1 MLAVLPLFS
10 WAELYIKDIDRA
22 NDYTGSISE
31 ADLAEFNET
40 LARAVDV
47 FKFDMPIC
55 LKTEY
60 NQTSGSFADEF
71 YNGNGFGVGSNKNGL
86 MLLIGTDNDLIY
98 LKGYG
103 AGAKI
108 FTDEEKEKLIASMRE
123 FRAQNMP
130 WIVCVWAY
138 ANATLKVLKQN
149 KDILTEYADGNIVEP
164 APYRNAPDWWPDD
177 INAFKDFHDERASR
191 VIDDAHIFSEEEIAV
206 MKARIKQIQDENGFD
221 LVVFTDKTS
230 YGWSHGLYA
239 ADFHQFN
246 GYGFGDDFSGSVLF
260 ICMREDDRGWWT
272 AATGK
277 CKDLYTEKVINAI
290 DDNLEPYMK
299 GGKYGEGVINY
310 LDDVY
315 NLYKLPDWY
324 PKNPENFVPF
334 KAENKPHVVDQIGI
348 LTEEQKAEIE
358 KQATALSSKYGT
370 DFVVLTTDKTI
381 RGGTIADYAR
391 AFAKYNG
398 YGAGENSDAC
408 VLCIKTTKQGSW
420 FSIVSTL
427 SEEGRKCYTDKNL
440 TNILGHAKRK
450 LRKHGPYEASLK
462 AISFADKMYS
472 KGRVWHEIYFIWPI
486 WFCILVGFVV
496 MACLLEPL
504 EESMGDIKDKK
515 NSFRFYVEGSFKLT
529 AKEDVHI
536 KTYSKTVQRE
546 RSYSSS
552 SSSHSY
558 SSGRSS
564 YSSSYK
570 SSGGRSYSGG
580 GRKF

>member
-1 MLAVLPLFS
+1 MKNIKICIAFLIMLAVLPLFS

-149 KDILTEYADGNIVEP
+149 KDILAEYADGNIVEP

-290 DDNLEPYMK
+290 D
-299 GGKYGEGVINY
+299 
-310 LDDVY
+310 
-315 NLYKLPDWY
+315 
-324 PKNPENFVPF
+324 
-334 KAENKPHVVDQIGI
+334 
-348 LTEEQKAEIE
+348 
-358 KQATALSSKYGT
+358 
-370 DFVVLTTDKTI
+370 
-381 RGGTIADYAR
+381 
-391 AFAKYNG
+391 
-398 YGAGENSDAC
+398 
-408 VLCIKTTKQGSW
+408 
-420 FSIVSTL
+420 
-427 SEEGRKCYTDKNL
+427 
-440 TNILGHAKRK
+440 
-450 LRKHGPYEASLK
+450 
-462 AISFADKMYS
+462 
-472 KGRVWHEIYFIWPI
+472 
-486 WFCILVGFVV
+486 
-496 MACLLEPL
+496 
-504 EESMGDIKDKK
+504 
-515 NSFRFYVEGSFKLT
+515 
-529 AKEDVHI
+529 
-536 KTYSKTVQRE
+536 
-546 RSYSSS
+546 
-552 SSSHSY
+552 
-558 SSGRSS
+558 
-564 YSSSYK
+564 
-570 SSGGRSYSGG
+570 
-580 GRKF
+580 